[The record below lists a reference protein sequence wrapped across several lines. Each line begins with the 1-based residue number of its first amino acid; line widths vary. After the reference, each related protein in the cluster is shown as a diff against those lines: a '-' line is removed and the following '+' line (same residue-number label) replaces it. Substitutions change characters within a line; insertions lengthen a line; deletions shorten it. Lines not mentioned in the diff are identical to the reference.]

1 MHVLLTWFATKKEID
16 RFQKVLPKGGRVMA
30 PKPRPALSRYEVEYA
45 DVAALAPKA
54 DVIIGWV
61 VPPGI
66 WELAKNV
73 KSLIWLHAG
82 CDELDFKMLKRRRI
96 EVANVR
102 GANGTPVA
110 EHAMAL
116 MLASAKRIIQKHK
129 AVLDA
134 HWEPPG
140 GVPEHKG
147 VMLKGKTIAVLGLGE
162 IGTAV
167 AKRSKAFEMTVLA
180 VRRHPE
186 RGNEG
191 CADEVYGPK
200 DLHKVLK
207 RADFTV
213 LATPITK
220 ETRSF
225 IGAKEIACM
234 KPSSFLINVARGNL
248 IQEMPLYN
256 ALKNWK
262 IAGYASDVWWNYEN
276 AIPASYHFPTPS
288 RTDLQRLPNVTCTG
302 NQAASGVWALK
313 DEIIQDYAVES
324 LAALVRGKKMPRCI
338 NLDLGY

>member
-1 MHVLLTWFATKKEID
+1 MDVLLTWFATKKEID
-16 RFQKVLPKGGRVMA
+16 RFQTVLPKGSRVMA
-30 PKPRPALSRYEVEYA
+30 PKPRSALSRYEVDYD
-45 DVAALAPKA
+45 DVAKLAPKA
-54 DVIIGWV
+54 DVMMGWV

-66 WELAKNV
+66 WELAKKV
-73 KSLIWLHAG
+73 KALIWLHAG
-82 CDELDFKMLKRRRI
+82 CDELDFKMLKRRKI
-96 EVANVR
+96 EVCNVR

-116 MLASAKRIIQKHK
+116 MLASAKRIINKHK

-147 VMLKGKTIAVLGLGE
+147 VMMKGKTVAVIGLGE

-167 AKRSKAFEMTVLA
+167 AKRSKAFEMTVIA
-180 VRRHPE
+180 VRRHPK

-220 ETRSF
+220 ETRAF

-262 IAGYASDVWWNYEN
+262 IAGFASDVWWNYEN

-324 LAALVRGKKMPRCI
+324 LAALAKGKPMPRRI
-338 NLDLGY
+338 DLDLGY